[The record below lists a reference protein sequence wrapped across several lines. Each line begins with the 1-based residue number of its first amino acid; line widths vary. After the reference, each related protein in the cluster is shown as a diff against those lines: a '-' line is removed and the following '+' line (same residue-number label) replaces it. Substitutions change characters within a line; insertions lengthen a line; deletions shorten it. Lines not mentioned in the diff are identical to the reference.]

1 MNHYIL
7 TTFSLPTSGKEVEY
21 NEWYDHIHCQDLLKI
36 PEIKTAQRF
45 SPLHLPGLPQSPFLA
60 VYQIETDDI
69 AGLMQALQNGSYQMR
84 LSDAIDPTSVTL
96 QVYEVMG
103 EKQIA

>member
-1 MNHYIL
+1 MKNYIL
-7 TTFSLPTSGKEVEY
+7 TTFSLPIKGKEAEY
-21 NEWYDHIHCQDLLKI
+21 NQWYDQIHCQDLLKI

-45 SPLHLPGLPQSPFLA
+45 FPLSYAGLPESPFLA
-60 VYQIETDDI
+60 VYEIKTSDI
-69 AGLMQALQNGSYQMR
+69 DGLMKGMQNGTYEMS

-103 EKQIA
+103 EKQTS

>member
-1 MNHYIL
+1 MKNYIL
-7 TTFSLPTSGKEVEY
+7 TTFSLPVKGKEAEY
-21 NEWYDHIHCQDLLKI
+21 NQWYDQIHCQDLLKI

-45 SPLHLPGLPQSPFLA
+45 RPLPHPGLPQSPFLA
-60 VYQIETDDI
+60 IYQIETGDI
-69 AGLMQALQNGSYQMR
+69 AGLMTGMQNGTYEMR

-103 EKQIA
+103 EKQIS